1 MELILKETIDT
12 LGQEGDI
19 VNVKAGY
26 GRNYLIPQQKAVLV
40 NKAALA
46 AFELEKKAID
56 IRKGRQR
63 EESEAI
69 SKKISDLTV
78 VAIEKRVGEN
88 DKLYGSVTR
97 TDIAEKLA
105 ELGVDVDKS
114 KILLENPIKA
124 LGETV
129 VAVKVGYQMTTDI
142 KVRVIPEGGEAEAK
156 AEPKAETTETEPV
169 DAEVK

>member
-46 AFELEKKAID
+46 AFELEKEAID

-69 SKKISDLTV
+69 SKKISDLT

-124 LGETV
+124 LGEII

-142 KVRVIPEGGEAEAK
+142 KVRVVPEGGEAEAK
-156 AEPKAETTETEPV
+156 TEPKAEITETEPV

>member
-26 GRNYLIPQQKAVLV
+26 GRNYLIPQHKAVLV

-46 AFELEKKAID
+46 AFELEKEAID
-56 IRKGRQR
+56 IRKGRQK

-69 SKKISDLTV
+69 SKKISNLTV

-105 ELGVDVDKS
+105 ERGVDVDKS

-124 LGETV
+124 LGETI

-156 AEPKAETTETEPV
+156 TEATETEPA

>member
-26 GRNYLIPQQKAVLV
+26 GRNYLIPQHKAVLV

-46 AFELEKKAID
+46 AFELEKEAIN

-63 EESEAI
+63 EKSETI

-78 VAIEKRVGEN
+78 VAIKKRVGEN

-124 LGETV
+124 LGETI
-129 VAVKVGYQMTTDI
+129 VAIKVGYQMTTDI

-156 AEPKAETTETEPV
+156 PEATKTEPEPAG
-169 DAEVK
+169 AEVK

>member
-46 AFELEKKAID
+46 AFELEKEAIG

-78 VAIEKRVGEN
+78 VIEKRVGEN

-105 ELGVDVDKS
+105 KLGVDVDKN

-124 LGETV
+124 LGETI

-156 AEPKAETTETEPV
+156 AEATKTEPEPA
-169 DAEVK
+169 DAEIK